1 MSLYQPVQTADI
13 DWRGDA
19 PSCRTHG
26 DIYFSAEGGE
36 QEAEY
41 VFLQGNH
48 LAERWRISQRFTI
61 AETGFGIGLNFLVTA
76 GAWLEQAPQG
86 AVLRY
91 LSAESRPLK
100 IADLKRAHD
109 RWPRLKA
116 IAYELQRYYPSLCHG
131 HHQRSLFGGRIELT
145 LMLGEAVDMY
155 TDIDHRVD
163 AWYLDGFAPAK
174 NPAMWNEDLFRQVG
188 RLSCQGTSFAT
199 FTAAGVVRRGL
210 EAVGFETQRPSG
222 FGRKRNMLT
231 GIMAKPPAFKSTQP
245 WFHFSGQPSPPQKA
259 IVIGGGF
266 AGCSISH
273 ELAQRG
279 WQVELIERHPA
290 VGREASGNLAGVVM
304 PRLSADMDVG
314 GQFYL
319 AAFLYSQNWLN
330 SLGRTGSEP
339 GWHQSGVLQL
349 ELDRRLEQ
357 LSRLQL
363 PPDVLMNGNASMASE
378 ICGLAVKRG
387 GVFFPLAGWLQPP
400 FVCEWLVENQKER
413 IRQRFMR
420 EAMRIEQTTGG
431 WRVMDGTGERGE
443 APVLIV
449 ANAGDAE
456 RLLPD
461 QTLSLQTVRGQ
472 VSYLKPGS
480 VSRALKVPVC
490 FDGYLLPVHHNH
502 HCAGASYDP
511 EDRDP
516 AFNLYHSQQVQQ
528 RITAELGGLGL
539 APGTEGRVAFR
550 ASCKDHLP
558 LIGPVVDPIFFRENY
573 SDLHHGRAAGSYP
586 PVSYLPGLYI
596 SSGHGSRGLVSC
608 PFAARLLADL
618 ICDGQSNIARSL
630 QQAVHPARFMLR
642 KYKRS
647 D

>member
-1 MSLYQPVQTADI
+1 MSLYQPVHTADI
-13 DWRGDA
+13 DWCGVA

-41 VFLQGNH
+41 VFLQGNR
-48 LAERWRISQRFTI
+48 LAERWRTSKRFTI

-76 GAWLEQAPQG
+76 GAWLEQTPED
-86 AVLRY
+86 AVLSY
-91 LSAESRPLK
+91 LSVESRPLK
-100 IADLKRAHD
+100 LADLKRAHD
-109 RWPRLKA
+109 RWPGLKA
-116 IAYELQRYYPSLCHG
+116 VADELQQHYPPLCHG

-145 LMLGEAVDMY
+145 LMLGEAADMY

-174 NPAMWNEDLFRQVG
+174 NPSMWDKELFRQVG

-231 GIMAKPPAFKSTQP
+231 GIMAKPAAYKSTHP
-245 WFHFSGQPSPPQKA
+245 WFHFSRQPSLPQKA
-259 IVIGGGF
+259 IVIGGGL

-279 WQVELIERHPA
+279 WRVELIERHPA

-304 PRLSADMDVG
+304 PRLSADMDAG

-330 SLGRTGSEP
+330 SLGGTGSGP

-349 ELDRRLEQ
+349 ESGRRLEQ
-357 LSRLQL
+357 LARLKL
-363 PPDVLMNGNASMASE
+363 PEDVLMNVDASMASE
-378 ICGLAVKRG
+378 ICGLTVKRG
-387 GVFFPLAGWLQPP
+387 GVFFPLAGWLPP
-400 FVCEWLVENQKER
+400 PLVCEWLIENQNEM

-420 EAMRIEQTTGG
+420 EAMRIEQTRGG
-431 WRVMDGTGERGE
+431 WRVMDDAGEQSE
-443 APVLIV
+443 APILIV
-449 ANAGDAE
+449 ANAADAA

-461 QTLSLQTVRGQ
+461 QTLGLQTVRGQ

-480 VSRALKVPVC
+480 VSSALQMPVC
-490 FDGYLLPVHHNH
+490 FDGYLLPVHRNR

-511 EDRDP
+511 EDKDP
-516 AFNLYHSQQVQQ
+516 AFNFSHSQQIQQ
-528 RITAELGGLGL
+528 RITAQLGALGL
-539 APGTEGRVAFR
+539 AVGTEGRVAFR
-550 ASCKDHLP
+550 ASCEDHLP
-558 LIGPVVDPIFFRENY
+558 LIGPVADPVFFRENY
-573 SDLHHGRAAGSYP
+573 GDLHHGRPARLYP
-586 PVSYLPGLYI
+586 SASYLPGLYL

-618 ICDGQSNIARSL
+618 ICDGHSSIARSL
-630 QQAVHPARFMLR
+630 QHAVHPARFMLR

-647 D
+647 G